1 MPLYRVCPESKETAT
16 LFEHSSKDVALR
28 TCALIGKPVRAKVRE
43 PSASQRDELSW
54 LRTGEASL
62 HA

>member
-16 LFEHSSKDVALR
+16 LFEHSSKDVVLR
-28 TCALIGKPVRAKVRE
+28 TCALIGKPVQAKVGE
-43 PSASQRDELSW
+43 PSAPQRDELSW